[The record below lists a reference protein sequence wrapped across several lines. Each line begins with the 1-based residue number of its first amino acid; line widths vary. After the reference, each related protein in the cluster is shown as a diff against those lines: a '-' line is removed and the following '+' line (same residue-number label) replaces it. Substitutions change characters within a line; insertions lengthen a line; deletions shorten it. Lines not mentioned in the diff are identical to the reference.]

1 MNVDLKVKPD
11 WMTDEEWEQE
21 LRSQRRFRQVCIQCV
36 LNVVIC
42 IVSLILSMRV
52 LLS

>member
-1 MNVDLKVKPD
+1 MKGDLKVKPD
-11 WMTDEEWEQE
+11 CLTDEEWERE